1 MSMELMVKAMK
12 TKVGNPL
19 RKLVLIKLADNA
31 NDMGECWP
39 SYQHVADQCEIA
51 RSTVKSH
58 IRELEKAGLVRREY
72 RRKGELNQSNLF
84 HLNLDGGFSPAPG
97 GGAADDLPRSAEN
110 PGGAADDLPRAA
122 DDLGGG
128 AADDPRTSH
137 SFEAVKEPVT
147 EPVATQAEA
156 VVADGVVVPFVAQQP
171 RCEIPA
177 DMPGPKDPA
186 CKTFKAWANYAM
198 AYRKRYHAWPVW
210 NAKAGGQVGQLISR
224 LGIEAAHH
232 VAAYFLTI
240 NDARLINGCHN
251 LGDLLAKAEA
261 YHTQWVTNRQMNATT
276 ARQQEQTQANINAAQ
291 EAAEAIRSG
300 QRGKR
305 NAFL

>member
-39 SYQHVADQCEIA
+39 SYQHVADQCEISK
-51 RSTVKSH
+51 RSVMNH
-58 IRELEKAGLVRREY
+58 INTLCGAGLLRKEI
-72 RRKGELNQSNLF
+72 RKGGPKGNSSNVYYLT
-84 HLNLDGGFSPAPG
+84 LS
-97 GGAADDLPRSAEN
+97 GAADSLGVVQQIHQGSAAGS
-110 PGGAADDLPRAA
+110 PPSAADSLGGSAGAA
-122 DDLGGG
+122 
-128 AADDPRTSH
+128 PRTSH
-137 SFEAVKEPVT
+137 SFESVTEPVI

-156 VVADGVVVPFVAQQP
+156 VVAEGIVVPFTAQQP

-177 DMPGPKDPA
+177 DMPGPKDQS

-224 LGIEAAHH
+224 LGIDVAHH

-291 EAAEAIRSG
+291 EAADAIRNRQG
-300 QRGKR
+300 GKR

>member
-31 NDMGECWP
+31 SDQGECWP
-39 SYQHVADQCEIA
+39 SYQHIADQCEISK
-51 RSTVKSH
+51 RSVMNH
-58 IRELEKAGLVRREY
+58 INTLCGAGLLRKEI
-72 RRKGELNQSNLF
+72 RKGGPKGNSSNVYYLT
-84 HLNLDGGFSPAPG
+84 LS
-97 GGAADDLPRSAEN
+97 GAADSPGVVQQIHQGSAAGS
-110 PGGAADDLPRAA
+110 PPSAADSLGGSAGAA
-122 DDLGGG
+122 
-128 AADDPRTSH
+128 PRTSH
-137 SFEAVKEPVT
+137 SFESVKEPVT

-156 VVADGVVVPFVAQQP
+156 MVAEGIVVPFTAQQP
-171 RCEIPA
+171 RCEIPV
-177 DMPGPKDPA
+177 DMPGPKDQS

-224 LGIEAAHH
+224 LGIDVAHH

-276 ARQQEQTQANINAAQ
+276 ARQQELTQANMNAAQ
-291 EAAEAIRSG
+291 EAADAIRNG
-300 QRGKR
+300 QGGKR

>member
-31 NDMGECWP
+31 SDQGECWP
-39 SYQHVADQCEIA
+39 SYQHIADQCEISK
-51 RSTVKSH
+51 RSVMNH
-58 IRELEKAGLVRREY
+58 INTLCGAGLLRKEI
-72 RRKGELNQSNLF
+72 RKGGPKGNSSNVYYLT
-84 HLNLDGGFSPAPG
+84 LS
-97 GGAADDLPRSAEN
+97 GAADSLGVVQKIHQGSAAGS
-110 PGGAADDLPRAA
+110 PPSAADSLGGSAGAA
-122 DDLGGG
+122 
-128 AADDPRTSH
+128 PRTSH
-137 SFEAVKEPVT
+137 SFESVKEPVT

-156 VVADGVVVPFVAQQP
+156 MVAEGIVVPFAAQQP

-177 DMPGPKDPA
+177 DMPGPKDSN

-210 NAKAGGQVGQLISR
+210 NAKAGGQVGQLINR
-224 LGIEAAHH
+224 LGIDVAHH
-232 VAAYFLTI
+232 VAAYFLTV

-291 EAAEAIRSG
+291 EAADAIRNG
-300 QRGKR
+300 QGGKR